1 MSSEYC
7 NNKFYCDIQFRRTA
21 LMHASSQGYRD
32 IVEFLVDQG
41 ADIHTQDYVRINNNL
56 TF

>member
-7 NNKFYCDIQFRRTA
+7 NNKFYRNIQFGRTA
-21 LMHASSQGYRD
+21 LIHASSQGYRA